1 VDNMVEKNSTSL
13 YDTFGNEIK
22 YQQFQG
28 TLIAYLEN
36 ATVKFPLPEAST
48 DILAKLFQDKDD
60 AIDPNLLDQVEQR
73 LIKSGFKEAN
83 AKAMASVII
92 RVAAVERVNVMDYF
106 EVNSNTLKLTVD
118 TYTTINTLRP
128 VGNRINLVR
137 PLNNS
142 LTLFKDLIK
151 P

>member
-1 VDNMVEKNSTSL
+1 MSSINL
-13 YDTFGNEIK
+13 YDTFGNEVK
-22 YQQFQG
+22 YQVTQN
-28 TLIAYLEN
+28 TLVAYLEN

-48 DILAKLFQDKDD
+48 EILSGLFNDKDD
-60 AIDPNLLDQVEQR
+60 PIDFNLLEQIQQR

-83 AKAMASVII
+83 AKAMANVLI
-92 RVAAVERVNVMDYF
+92 RVAAQQRVNPMDYF
-106 EVNSNTLKLTVD
+106 SVNDNSLKLTID
-118 TYTTINTLRP
+118 TYTTINALRP

-142 LTLFKDLIK
+142 TTLFRDLIK

>member
-1 VDNMVEKNSTSL
+1 
-13 YDTFGNEIK
+13 
-22 YQQFQG
+22 
-28 TLIAYLEN
+28 
-36 ATVKFPLPEAST
+36 
-48 DILAKLFQDKDD
+48 
-60 AIDPNLLDQVEQR
+60 
-73 LIKSGFKEAN
+73 
-83 AKAMASVII
+83 MASVII

-142 LTLFKDLIK
+142 TTLFKDLIK

>member
-1 VDNMVEKNSTSL
+1 MREKNSTSL
-13 YDTFGNEIK
+13 YDTFGNEVK

-28 TLIAYLEN
+28 TLVAYLEN

-48 DILAKLFQDKDD
+48 DILSKLFTNKDD
-60 AIDPNLLDQVEQR
+60 PINPTLLEQVQQR

-83 AKAMASVII
+83 AKAMADVLI
-92 RVAAVERVNVMDYF
+92 RVATVERVNVMDYF
-106 EVNSNTLKLTVD
+106 EVNDNSLKLTVD
-118 TYTTINTLRP
+118 TYEAINAMRP

-142 LTLFKDLIK
+142 ATKFRQLIQ

>member
-1 VDNMVEKNSTSL
+1 MSSTSL
-13 YDTFGNEIK
+13 YDTFGNEVK

-28 TLIAYLEN
+28 TLVAYLEN

-48 DILAKLFQDKDD
+48 DILSKLFTNKD
-60 AIDPNLLDQVEQR
+60 APINPTLLEQVQQR

-83 AKAMASVII
+83 ARAMADVLI
-92 RVAAVERVNVMDYF
+92 RVATVERVNVMDYF
-106 EVNSNTLKLTVD
+106 EVNDNSLKLTVD
-118 TYTTINTLRP
+118 TYEAINAMRP

-142 LTLFKDLIK
+142 ATKFRQLIQ

>member
-1 VDNMVEKNSTSL
+1 MTEKNSTSL
-13 YDTFGNEIK
+13 YDTFGNEVK

-28 TLIAYLEN
+28 TLVAYLEN

-48 DILAKLFQDKDD
+48 DILSKLFTNKDD
-60 AIDPNLLDQVEQR
+60 PINPTLLEQVQQR

-83 AKAMASVII
+83 AKAMADVLI
-92 RVAAVERVNVMDYF
+92 RVATVERVNVMDYF
-106 EVNSNTLKLTVD
+106 EVNNNSLKLTVD
-118 TYTTINTLRP
+118 TYEAINAMRP

-142 LTLFKDLIK
+142 ATKFRQLIQ

>member
-1 VDNMVEKNSTSL
+1 MSSVSL
-13 YDTFGNEIK
+13 YDTFGNEVK
-22 YQQFQG
+22 YQVTQN

-48 DILAKLFQDKDD
+48 DILASLFKDSTD
-60 AIDPNLLDQVEQR
+60 SVDFNLLEQVEQR

-83 AKAMASVII
+83 AKAMADVLI
-92 RVAAVERVNVMDYF
+92 RVAAQQRINPLDYF
-106 EVNSNTLKLTVD
+106 NVNDNTLKLTVD
-118 TYTTINTLRP
+118 TYKTINALRP

-137 PLNNS
+137 PLDNS
-142 LTLFKDLIK
+142 TTLYKDLIK

>member
-1 VDNMVEKNSTSL
+1 MTEKNSTSL
-13 YDTFGNEIK
+13 YDTFGNEVK

-28 TLIAYLEN
+28 TLVAYLEN

-48 DILAKLFQDKDD
+48 DILSKLFTNKD
-60 AIDPNLLDQVEQR
+60 APINPTLLEQVQQR

-83 AKAMASVII
+83 ARAMADVLI
-92 RVAAVERVNVMDYF
+92 RVATVERVNVMDYF
-106 EVNSNTLKLTVD
+106 EVNDNSLKLTVD
-118 TYTTINTLRP
+118 TYEAINAMRP

-142 LTLFKDLIK
+142 ATKFRQLIQ

>member
-1 VDNMVEKNSTSL
+1 MSSSSL
-13 YDTFGNEIK
+13 YETIGNEVK
-22 YQQFQG
+22 YQISQN

-36 ATVKFPLPEAST
+36 ATVKFPIPEAST
-48 DILAKLFQDKDD
+48 DILSKLFQDKDD
-60 AIDPNLLDQVEQR
+60 PINPVLLEQIQQR

-83 AKAMASVII
+83 ARAMADILI

-106 EVNSNTLKLTVD
+106 EVNNNSLKLTVS
-118 TYTTINTLRP
+118 TYEAINAMRP

-142 LTLFKDLIK
+142 ATKYKQLIQ

>member
-1 VDNMVEKNSTSL
+1 MSSTSL
-13 YDTFGNEIK
+13 YDTFGNEVK
-22 YQQFQG
+22 YQITEN

-48 DILAKLFQDKDD
+48 DILAKLFEDKDD
-60 AIDPNLLDQVEQR
+60 PINPTLLEQVQQR

-83 AKAMASVII
+83 AKAMADVLI
-92 RVAAVERVNVMDYF
+92 RVASVERTNVLDYF
-106 EVNSNTLKLTVD
+106 EVNSNSLKLTVD
-118 TYTTINTLRP
+118 TYNAINALRP

-142 LTLFKDLIK
+142 ATKFRRLIQ

>member
-1 VDNMVEKNSTSL
+1 MTSKNSTSL
-13 YDTFGNEIK
+13 YDTFGNEVK

-28 TLIAYLEN
+28 TLVAYLEN

-48 DILAKLFQDKDD
+48 DILSKLFTNKDD
-60 AIDPNLLDQVEQR
+60 PINPTLLEQVQQR

-83 AKAMASVII
+83 ARAMADVLI
-92 RVAAVERVNVMDYF
+92 RVATVERVNVMDYF
-106 EVNSNTLKLTVD
+106 EVNDNSLKLTVD
-118 TYTTINTLRP
+118 TYEAINAMRP

-142 LTLFKDLIK
+142 ATKFRQLIQ

>member
-1 VDNMVEKNSTSL
+1 MSSTSL
-13 YDTFGNEIK
+13 YDTFGNEVK
-22 YQQFQG
+22 YQISQN
-28 TLIAYLEN
+28 TLVAYLEN

-48 DILAKLFQDKDD
+48 DILSKLFQDKDD
-60 AIDPNLLDQVEQR
+60 PINPTLLEQVQQR

-83 AKAMASVII
+83 AKAMSDILI

-106 EVNSNTLKLTVD
+106 EVNNNSLKLTVD
-118 TYTTINTLRP
+118 TYETINAMRP

-142 LTLFKDLIK
+142 ATKFRQLIQ

>member
-1 VDNMVEKNSTSL
+1 MINKNSTSL
-13 YDTFGNEIK
+13 YDTFGNEVK

-28 TLIAYLEN
+28 TLVAYLEN

-48 DILAKLFQDKDD
+48 DILSKLFDDKDD
-60 AIDPNLLDQVEQR
+60 AINPALLDQVEQR
-73 LIKSGFKEAN
+73 LIKSGFKDAN
-83 AKAMASVII
+83 AKTMASVLI

-106 EVNSNTLKLTVD
+106 EVNSNSLKLTVD
-118 TYTTINTLRP
+118 TYTTINALRP

-137 PLNNS
+137 PLNNAQ
-142 LTLFKDLIK
+142 TLFNDIIR

>member
-1 VDNMVEKNSTSL
+1 MSSTSL
-13 YDTFGNEIK
+13 YDTFGNEVK

-28 TLIAYLEN
+28 TLVAYLEN

-48 DILAKLFQDKDD
+48 DILSKLFTNKDD
-60 AIDPNLLDQVEQR
+60 PINPTLLEQVQQR

-83 AKAMASVII
+83 ARAMADVLI
-92 RVAAVERVNVMDYF
+92 RVATVERVNVMDYF
-106 EVNSNTLKLTVD
+106 EVNDNSLKLTVN
-118 TYTTINTLRP
+118 TYEAINAMRP

-142 LTLFKDLIK
+142 ATKFRQLIQ

>member
-1 VDNMVEKNSTSL
+1 MIEKNSTSL
-13 YDTFGNEIK
+13 YDTFGNEVK
-22 YQQFQG
+22 YQISQN

-36 ATVKFPLPEAST
+36 ATVKFPIPEAST
-48 DILAKLFQDKDD
+48 DILSKLFQDKDD
-60 AIDPNLLDQVEQR
+60 PINPVLLEQIQQR

-83 AKAMASVII
+83 AKAMADILI

-106 EVNSNTLKLTVD
+106 EVNNNSLKLTVD
-118 TYTTINTLRP
+118 TYEAINAMRP

-142 LTLFKDLIK
+142 ATKFRQLIQ

>member
-1 VDNMVEKNSTSL
+1 MSSTSL
-13 YDTFGNEIK
+13 YDTFGNEVK

-28 TLIAYLEN
+28 TLVAYLEN

-48 DILAKLFQDKDD
+48 DILSKLFTNKD
-60 AIDPNLLDQVEQR
+60 APINPTLLEQVQQR

-83 AKAMASVII
+83 ARAMADVLI
-92 RVAAVERVNVMDYF
+92 RVATVERVNVMDYF
-106 EVNSNTLKLTVD
+106 EVNDNSLKLTVD
-118 TYTTINTLRP
+118 TYEAINAMRP

-142 LTLFKDLIK
+142 TTKYKQLIQ

>member
-1 VDNMVEKNSTSL
+1 MTAKNSTSL
-13 YDTFGNEIK
+13 YDTFGNEVK
-22 YQQFQG
+22 YQISQN

-36 ATVKFPLPEAST
+36 ATVKFPIPEAST
-48 DILAKLFQDKDD
+48 DILSKLFDDKDD
-60 AIDPNLLDQVEQR
+60 PINPVLLEQIQQR

-83 AKAMASVII
+83 ARAMADILI

-106 EVNSNTLKLTVD
+106 EVNNNSLKLTVD
-118 TYTTINTLRP
+118 TYEAINAMRP

-142 LTLFKDLIK
+142 ATKFRQLIQ

>member
-1 VDNMVEKNSTSL
+1 MSSTSL
-13 YDTFGNEIK
+13 YNTFGNEVK
-22 YQQFQG
+22 YQITQN
-28 TLIAYLEN
+28 TLVAYLEN
-36 ATVKFPLPEAST
+36 ATIKFPLPEAST
-48 DILAKLFQDKDD
+48 DILSNLFKDKDEP
-60 AIDPNLLDQVEQR
+60 INPTLLEQVQQR

-83 AKAMASVII
+83 AKAMADILI

-106 EVNSNTLKLTVD
+106 EVNNNSLKLTVD
-118 TYTTINTLRP
+118 TYEAINAMRP

-142 LTLFKDLIK
+142 ATKFRRLIQ

>member
-1 VDNMVEKNSTSL
+1 MTEKNSTSL
-13 YDTFGNEIK
+13 YDTFGNEVK
-22 YQQFQG
+22 YQISQN

-36 ATVKFPLPEAST
+36 ATVKFPIPEAST
-48 DILAKLFQDKDD
+48 DILSKLFQDRDTS
-60 AIDPNLLDQVEQR
+60 INPTLLEQVQQR

-83 AKAMASVII
+83 AKAMADILI

-106 EVNSNTLKLTVD
+106 EVNNNSLKLTVD
-118 TYTTINTLRP
+118 TYEAINAMRP

-137 PLNNS
+137 PLTNS
-142 LTLFKDLIK
+142 STKFRQLIQ